1 MTTPV
6 NNGSLNYINTVN
18 TPSPPTSGTYYPPY
32 IVVQDTTNTG
42 SAQNLGASTIN
53 NEFNQII
60 TDTPILVSTGD
71 TEFPNYFMASV
82 TYSSQQKLNDA
93 YNILQFCIPLVS
105 SPSATLTGKY
115 LVTISVESS
124 GSSSTSYVYTTNDIV
139 QLYGITAGSLSA
151 YYYGI
156 QIPVTNFFSGLT
168 STGIYH
174 KISVTGNYT
183 INPF

>member
-1 MTTPV
+1 MSTPV
-6 NNGSLNYINTVN
+6 NSGQLNFINTTN
-18 TPSPPTSGTYYPPY
+18 TPSPPTSGSQFPPY
-32 IVVQDTTNTG
+32 IVVQNTTNTG
-42 SAQNLGASTIN
+42 NAQNLGVSTIN

-60 TDTPILVSTGD
+60 TDLPILTATGD
-71 TEFPNYFMASV
+71 TQFPNFFMASV

-105 SPSATLTGKY
+105 SPTATITGKY
-115 LVTISVESS
+115 LITIAVESS
-124 GSSSTSYVYTTNDIV
+124 GSNSSSYVYTTNDIV
-139 QLYGITAGSLSA
+139 QLYDITAGALSS

-183 INPF
+183 TNPF